1 MSYLKGVRAADAL
14 TCAQYVSTTLFLNNI
29 IFLKLLSCPSINI
42 IILKKNIVKKIIV
55 ISRKLYDLVF
65 YLNLSIFNQL
75 GIVIII
81 ILFYF

>member
-1 MSYLKGVRAADAL
+1 M
-14 TCAQYVSTTLFLNNI
+14 
-29 IFLKLLSCPSINI
+29 

-65 YLNLSIFNQL
+65 YLNLGISNQL